1 MNPGIGN
8 WGGVTLPG
16 LQCSEYRIMKVKQIS
31 VFLENRSGRLA
42 EVTRVLGD
50 NKLNIRALSL
60 ADTSDFGVL
69 RMIIDHPDQ
78 AYLVLKEQ
86 HYTVQETDVVTL
98 EVADQPGGLAGV
110 LETLYQNQI
119 NVEYL
124 YAFPERDSVDKAL
137 LVFKFDDMDKAI
149 DVMQKAGIKIMEAER
164 VYNI

>member
-1 MNPGIGN
+1 
-8 WGGVTLPG
+8 
-16 LQCSEYRIMKVKQIS
+16 MKVKQIS

-50 NKLNIRALSL
+50 NKLNMRALSL

-69 RMIIDHPDQ
+69 RMIIDHPDK
-78 AYLVLKEQ
+78 AYMVLKEK
-86 HYTVQETDVVTL
+86 HYTVQETDVIAL

-110 LETLYQNQI
+110 LETLSQNNV

-124 YAFPERDSVDKAL
+124 YAFPERDSVDKAIMI
-137 LVFKFDDMDKAI
+137 FKFDDVDQAI
-149 DVMQKAGIKIMEAER
+149 EVMQANNIKVMDSSR